1 MFNSTKE
8 LGNVKK
14 STLAS
19 ILKISP
25 ARLLQDIDES
35 LRTRDEFLSL
45 HTSSQFDTP
54 SPVHSNVRFAR
65 ETSTKST
72 LYGKRTDK
80 FFLPLALY
88 FPVSSKRLTRSLSE
102 LYDDLH
108 LRKDSAG
115 VT

>member
-1 MFNSTKE
+1 MDKVDSF
-8 LGNVKK
+8 
-14 STLAS
+14 
-19 ILKISP
+19 
-25 ARLLQDIDES
+25 
-35 LRTRDEFLSL
+35 
-45 HTSSQFDTP
+45 
-54 SPVHSNVRFAR
+54 
-65 ETSTKST
+65 T

-80 FFLPLALY
+80 FFVPFALY